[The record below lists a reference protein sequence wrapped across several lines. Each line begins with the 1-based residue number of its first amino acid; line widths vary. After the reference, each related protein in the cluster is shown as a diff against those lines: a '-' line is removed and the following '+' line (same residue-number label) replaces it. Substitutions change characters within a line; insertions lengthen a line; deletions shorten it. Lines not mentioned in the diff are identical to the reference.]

1 MEVGIFVNGLS
12 AMIKLL
18 LDDAEQAATFSGH
31 VAKGAPDG
39 AAVSRDANMVTVVRM
54 FEAETDAMGWAQEIR
69 DGMEEGYLFD
79 LEISG
84 VSETPRP

>member
-1 MEVGIFVNGLS
+1 
-12 AMIKLL
+12 
-18 LDDAEQAATFSGH
+18 
-31 VAKGAPDG
+31 
-39 AAVSRDANMVTVVRM
+39 M